1 MIFQLVCKIFY
12 TSVSV
17 FYFET
22 LPQWEKKSIQH
33 FLFFVTFLLVW
44 YCSSFL
50 LIWDFTWVRKDQN
63 IQRCEHLLFDGFQ
76 FCSPGCS
83 ICSPGKTLKL
93 HQVKH
98 SNGNSMIWCLNILWS
113 NRSARAIWWITTT
126 SKNQIANTLPLQ
138 IQHHPQIQNCKYLTT
153 SKNQIAN
160 TSPPQIQHHLRGWH
174 RCPVRRLPPHPVFPS
189 AYANVNLISNN
200 LMNNLIT

>member
-1 MIFQLVCKIFY
+1 MTFQLVCKIFY
-12 TSVSV
+12 TPVSV

-22 LPQWEKKSIQH
+22 LPQWEKIRVSNTADIC

-44 YCSSFL
+44 FCSSFL

-93 HQVKH
+93 QNAHQVKH
-98 SNGNSMIWCLNILWS
+98 LNGNSMIWCLNILWS
-113 NRSARAIWWITTT
+113 NRSARAIGWITTT
-126 SKNQIANTLPLQ
+126 SKNQIANTSPL
-138 IQHHPQIQNCKYLTT
+138 
-153 SKNQIAN
+153 
-160 TSPPQIQHHLRGWH
+160 QIQHHLRGWH
-174 RCPVRRLPPHPVFPS
+174 RCPVRRRPPRPVCPS
-189 AYANVNLISNN
+189 VYANVNLISNN
-200 LMNNLIT
+200 LMNNVIT